1 MLRSTATR
9 RSAEGFEMATGKPPR
24 AAPRDAKRILV
35 VDDEPRMI
43 GFIRMNLELEGY
55 QVIEAHN
62 GLEALEAIRTQLPDL
77 VLLDVMMPQLDG
89 FETLRMLREFS
100 NIPVIMLTAKGEEDD
115 KVFGLELGADDYV
128 TKPFGSRE
136 LSSRVRAVLRRVE
149 TPTASPET
157 AVLKIDDRLSVDFN
171 RREVIVNGEHIKLR
185 PTEYRL
191 LYHLIE
197 NAGWTVPHEQLL
209 AKVWGYEY
217 RDETHY
223 VRLYV
228 NYLREKIEE
237 DPANPKYI
245 LTERGVGYRF
255 VDFKKNAG

>member
-1 MLRSTATR
+1 MTGPLPKSNPR
-9 RSAEGFEMATGKPPR
+9 EG
-24 AAPRDAKRILV
+24 KRILV

-43 GFIRMNLELEGY
+43 GFIRMNLELEGH
-55 QVIEAHN
+55 QVIEARD
-62 GLEALEAIRTQLPDL
+62 GLQALEAIRTKLPDL
-77 VLLDVMMPQLDG
+77 VLLDVMMPDLDG

-100 NIPVIMLTAKGEEDD
+100 NIPVIMLTAKGEEND
-115 KVFGLELGADDYV
+115 KVYGLELGADDYI
-128 TKPFGSRE
+128 TKPFGPRE
-136 LSSRVRAVLRRVE
+136 LSSRIKAVLRRAE
-149 TPTASPET
+149 MPSASPEQ
-157 AVLKIDDRLSVDFN
+157 AVLRIDDRLQVDFN
-171 RREVIVNGEHIKLR
+171 RREVIVDGEHIKLR

-197 NAGWTVPHEQLL
+197 NAGWTVPHNQLL

-217 RDETHY
+217 RDEAHY

-237 DPANPKYI
+237 DPANPRYI

-255 VDFKKNAG
+255 VDFKRE

>member
-1 MLRSTATR
+1 MSGKLPRSL
-9 RSAEGFEMATGKPPR
+9 
-24 AAPRDAKRILV
+24 PRDAKRILV

-55 QVIEAHN
+55 QVLEAHN
-62 GLEALEAIRTQLPDL
+62 GVEALEIIRTQLPDL
-77 VLLDVMMPQLDG
+77 VLLDVMMPEPDG

-100 NIPVIMLTAKGEEDD
+100 TIPVIMLTAKGEEDD
-115 KVFGLELGADDYV
+115 KVYGLELGADDYV

-136 LSSRVRAVLRRVE
+136 LSSRVRAVLRRAE
-149 TPTASPET
+149 MPSASPEQ
-157 AVLKIDDRLSVDFN
+157 AVLKIDERLSVDFN
-171 RREVIVNGEHIKLR
+171 RREVIVNGQHIKLR

-237 DPANPKYI
+237 DPSNPKYI

-255 VDFKKNAG
+255 MDFKHDAD

>member
-1 MLRSTATR
+1 
-9 RSAEGFEMATGKPPR
+9 MAKTVPGSNRK
-24 AAPRDAKRILV
+24 DARRILV

-43 GFIRMNLELEGY
+43 GFIRMNLELEGH
-55 QVIEAHN
+55 QVVEAST
-62 GLEALEAIRTQLPDL
+62 GMEALESIRTRLPDV
-77 VLLDVMMPQLDG
+77 VLLDVMMPDMDG

-100 NIPVIMLTAKGEEDD
+100 NIPVIMLTAKGDEND
-115 KVFGLELGADDYV
+115 KVYGLELGADDYV
-128 TKPFGSRE
+128 TKPFGPRE
-136 LSSRVRAVLRRVE
+136 LSSRIKAVLRRAE
-149 TPTASPET
+149 MPTTTPDE

-171 RREVIVNGEHIKLR
+171 QREVIVEEEHIKLR

-217 RDETHY
+217 RDEAHY

-237 DPANPKYI
+237 DPSNPKYI

-255 VDFKKNAG
+255 VDFKNDSA

>member
-1 MLRSTATR
+1 MTA
-9 RSAEGFEMATGKPPR
+9 KVPR
-24 AAPRDAKRILV
+24 ATQRDGKRILV
-35 VDDEPRMI
+35 VDDEPRII
-43 GFIRMNLELEGY
+43 GFIRMNLELEGH
-55 QVIEAHN
+55 QVIEAHS
-62 GLEALEAIRTQLPDL
+62 GLEALEAVRTKLPDI
-77 VLLDVMMPQLDG
+77 VLLDVMMPELDG

-100 NIPVIMLTAKGEEDD
+100 NIPVIMLTAKGEENDR
-115 KVFGLELGADDYV
+115 VYGLELGADDYI
-128 TKPFGSRE
+128 TKPFGPRE
-136 LSSRVRAVLRRVE
+136 LSSRIKAVLRRASM
-149 TPTASPET
+149 PSSSPEE

-171 RREVIVNGEHIKLR
+171 RREVIVNGEPVKLR

-197 NAGWTVPHEQLL
+197 NAGWTVPHDQLL

-217 RDETHY
+217 RDEAHY

-237 DPANPKYI
+237 DPSHPKYI

-255 VDFKKNAG
+255 MDFKRVSEESS

>member
-1 MLRSTATR
+1 MTSKL
-9 RSAEGFEMATGKPPR
+9 PR
-24 AAPRDAKRILV
+24 TLPKDAKRILV

-43 GFIRMNLELEGY
+43 GFIRLNLEHDGY
-55 QVIEAHN
+55 QVVEAHN
-62 GLEALEAIRTQLPDL
+62 GIEALDKVRTQLPDAII
-77 VLLDVMMPQLDG
+77 LDVMMPDLDG

-100 NIPVIMLTAKGEEDD
+100 TIPVIMLTAKGEEND
-115 KVFGLELGADDYV
+115 KVRGLELGADDYV
-128 TKPFGSRE
+128 TKPFGPRE
-136 LSSRVRAVLRRVE
+136 LSSRVKAVMRRADMPNAPERALLR
-149 TPTASPET
+149 
-157 AVLKIDDRLSVDFN
+157 IDDRLSVDFN
-171 RREVIVNGEHIKLR
+171 RREVIVAGEHIKLR

-197 NAGWTVPHEQLL
+197 NAGWTVSHEQLL

-255 VDFKKNAG
+255 IDFRKEHQ

>member
-1 MLRSTATR
+1 MTTKVP
-9 RSAEGFEMATGKPPR
+9 RSAPR
-24 AAPRDAKRILV
+24 ELKRILV

-62 GLEALEAIRTQLPDL
+62 GLEALEAVRTQLPD
-77 VLLDVMMPQLDG
+77 VILLDVMMPELDG

-100 NIPVIMLTAKGEEDD
+100 TIPVIMLTAKGEEDD
-115 KVFGLELGADDYV
+115 KVVGLELGADDYV
-128 TKPFGSRE
+128 TKPFGPRE
-136 LSSRVRAVLRRVE
+136 LSSRVRAVLRRAE
-149 TPTASPET
+149 MPSTPEKA
-157 AVLKIDDRLSVDFN
+157 LLRIDDRLSVDFN

-237 DPANPKYI
+237 DPSNPKYI
-245 LTERGVGYRF
+245 QTERGVGYRF
-255 VDFKKNAG
+255 MDFKREAQT

>member
-1 MLRSTATR
+1 MSSNLPNTS
-9 RSAEGFEMATGKPPR
+9 K
-24 AAPRDAKRILV
+24 RDSKRILV

-43 GFIRMNLELEGY
+43 GFIRMNLELEGH

-62 GLEALEAIRTQLPDL
+62 GLEALDAVRTQLPDI
-77 VLLDVMMPQLDG
+77 VILDVMMPELDG

-100 NIPVIMLTAKGEEDD
+100 DIPVVMLTAKGDEND
-115 KVFGLELGADDYV
+115 KVYGLELGADDYV
-128 TKPFGSRE
+128 TKPFGPRE
-136 LSSRVRAVLRRVE
+136 LSSRIKAVMRRWK
-149 TPTASPET
+149 TPSSSPDD
-157 AVLKIDDRLSVDFN
+157 AILAIDDRLSVDFN
-171 RREVIVNGEHIKLR
+171 QREVIVEEERVKLR

-197 NAGWTVPHEQLL
+197 NAGWTVPHDQLL

-217 RDETHY
+217 RDEAHY

-237 DPANPKYI
+237 DPSNPQYI

-255 VDFKKNAG
+255 VNFRRDKEKSE

>member
-1 MLRSTATR
+1 VSAKVPRS
-9 RSAEGFEMATGKPPR
+9 SPR
-24 AAPRDAKRILV
+24 EVQRILV

-55 QVIEAHN
+55 QVIEAHD
-62 GLEALEAIRTQLPDL
+62 GLSALEAVRTQLPDV
-77 VLLDVMMPQLDG
+77 VLLDVMMPRLDG

-100 NIPVIMLTAKGEEDD
+100 SIPVIMLTAKGEEDD
-115 KVFGLELGADDYV
+115 KVRGLELGADDYV
-128 TKPFGSRE
+128 TKPFGPRE
-136 LSSRVRAVLRRVE
+136 LSSRVKAVLRRAEAASVTPERAVLR
-149 TPTASPET
+149 
-157 AVLKIDDRLSVDFN
+157 IDDRLSVDFN
-171 RREVIVNGEHIKLR
+171 RREVIVAGERIKLR

-237 DPANPKYI
+237 DPANPRYI

-255 VDFKKNAG
+255 FDFKRESKP